1 MEKGYRA
8 AAIESLKKI
17 FIDNSYSNIVIN
29 HDVKHLNYRYSS
41 LFRKSVLGVV
51 ENLMFID
58 YIINQMSKTKTKKM
72 EHDVLFVL
80 RLAVYQL
87 FFLENSYENI
97 VVSESVEYIKEKG
110 NLKASKFVNAVL
122 RNIIRN
128 KEEILN
134 SIKKLN
140 RNDYLSIK
148 YSFPKHMVEKWVKQ
162 FGKDKIEEVLL
173 WNNEEA
179 PLQIRT
185 NTLKISRD
193 ELIDIL
199 NKKNMSP
206 KKCNIAEQGI
216 EIGNPENIDSMDEY
230 NNGLFSVQSESSMLV
245 GQVLNPKGNSLIID
259 VCAAPGGKSLNACEI
274 MQNTGKVISRDLY
287 KGKIPLILNE
297 AKRFGIINL
306 HAENYDALN
315 LDGSLIGKADY
326 VIADVPCSG
335 LGIIRRKPEIKYN
348 KSESDLKNIQEVQYQ
363 ILSNASKYLKQ
374 GGEMI
379 YSTCTTEKCENIN
392 IVNKFL
398 KENTNFKLVDIYKET
413 GECFESA
420 KDGYVEI
427 YPHIHHMDGFF
438 IAKLK
443 KM

>member
-1 MEKGYRA
+1 MEKGYRST
-8 AAIESLKKI
+8 AIESLKKI

-29 HDVKHLNYRYSS
+29 HDAKHLNYRYSS
-41 LFRKSVLGVV
+41 LYRKSVLGVV
-51 ENLMFID
+51 ENLIFID

-72 EHDVLFVL
+72 EHDVLFAL
-80 RLAVYQL
+80 RLAVYQI

-97 VVSESVEYIKEKG
+97 VVNESVEYIKEKG

-128 KEEILN
+128 KSDILN
-134 SIKKLN
+134 SMQKLN

-148 YSFPKHMVEKWVKQ
+148 YSFPKNMVEKWVKQ
-162 FGKDKIEEVLL
+162 FGKDEIEDVLL
-173 WNNEEA
+173 WNNAEA

-193 ELIDIL
+193 ELIQIL
-199 NKKNMSP
+199 DKKNMSP
-206 KKCNIAEQGI
+206 KKCKIAEQGI
-216 EIGNPENIDSMDEY
+216 EIGNPENIDSLDEY

-245 GQVLNPKGNSLIID
+245 GQVLNPKENSLIID

-274 MQNTGKVISRDLY
+274 MKNTGKVISRDLY

-297 AKRFGIINL
+297 AKRLGIINL
-306 HAENYDALN
+306 HAENYDATN
-315 LDGSLIGKADY
+315 LDESLIGKADY

-348 KSESDLKNIQEVQYQ
+348 KSESDLKNIQEVQYK

-374 GGEMI
+374 NGEMI
-379 YSTCTTEKCENIN
+379 YSTCTTEREENID

-398 KENTNFKLVDIYKET
+398 KENPSFKLVDIYKET
-413 GECFESA
+413 KECFESA
-420 KDGYVEI
+420 KNGYVEI

-443 KM
+443 KL